1 MGVSSAREKI
11 ESKMLKLKLRRVEI
25 KQERMERVK
34 QLEKLTGKEII
45 REPIPDYI
53 DHSEDEINIED
64 IENENEEIE
73 EEDIIKVKKG
83 KKGKKKKEKKGKKK
97 KKDDSDD
104 EEEDEEDDS
113 YDNKVKKSKKK
124 KNKKHNHYEVTNQ

>member
-1 MGVSSAREKI
+1 MGVSSTREKI

-34 QLEKLTGKEII
+34 QLEKLTGKEIT

-73 EEDIIKVKKG
+73 EEEIIKV
-83 KKGKKKKEKKGKKK
+83 KKEKKGKRKKSKKK
-97 KKDDSDD
+97 KKDEESD
-104 EEEDEEDDS
+104 DDS
-113 YDNKVKKSKKK
+113 YEDKIKNTKKK
-124 KNKKHNHYEVTNQ
+124 KNKKHNHYEDSD

>member
-1 MGVSSAREKI
+1 MGASSAREQL

-34 QLEKLTGKEII
+34 QLEEITGKEII

-64 IENENEEIE
+64 IENENEEAE
-73 EEDIIKVKKG
+73 EEIVEV
-83 KKGKKKKEKKGKKK
+83 KKEKKTKKK
-97 KKDDSDD
+97 KGEKKDKKNK
-104 EEEDEEDDS
+104 EDEDE
-113 YDNKVKKSKKK
+113 YEKKIKTTKKK
-124 KNKKHNHYEVTNQ
+124 KNKKQKHYEETGE

>member
-1 MGVSSAREKI
+1 MGASSAREKL

-34 QLEKLTGKEII
+34 QLEEITGKEII

-64 IENENEEIE
+64 LEKENEELEDEIIE
-73 EEDIIKVKKG
+73 V
-83 KKGKKKKEKKGKKK
+83 KKEKKTKKK
-97 KKDDSDD
+97 KSEKKEKKEKNKDSD
-104 EEEDEEDDS
+104 EDEYE
-113 YDNKVKKSKKK
+113 KKIKTTKKK
-124 KNKKHNHYEVTNQ
+124 KHIKKNKHYQETDE

>member
-1 MGVSSAREKI
+1 MGASSAREKL

-34 QLEKLTGKEII
+34 QLEEITGKEII

-64 IENENEEIE
+64 LEKENEELE
-73 EEDIIKVKKG
+73 EEIIEV
-83 KKGKKKKEKKGKKK
+83 KKEKKTKKK
-97 KKDDSDD
+97 KSEKKEKKEKNKDSD
-104 EEEDEEDDS
+104 EDEYE
-113 YDNKVKKSKKK
+113 KKIKTTKRKKHIK
-124 KNKKHNHYEVTNQ
+124 KNKHYQETDE

>member
-1 MGVSSAREKI
+1 MGASSAREKL

-34 QLEKLTGKEII
+34 QLEEITGKEII

-64 IENENEEIE
+64 LEKENEELEDEIIE
-73 EEDIIKVKKG
+73 V
-83 KKGKKKKEKKGKKK
+83 KKEKKTKKK
-97 KKDDSDD
+97 KSEKREKKEKNKDSD
-104 EEEDEEDDS
+104 EDEYE
-113 YDNKVKKSKKK
+113 KKIKTTKKK
-124 KNKKHNHYEVTNQ
+124 KHIKKNKHYQETDE

>member
-1 MGVSSAREKI
+1 
-11 ESKMLKLKLRRVEI
+11 MLKLKLRRVEI

-64 IENENEEIE
+64 MNENEEIE
-73 EEDIIKVKKG
+73 EENIINIKKEE
-83 KKGKKKKEKKGKKK
+83 KKKNKKNKKK
-97 KKDDSDD
+97 KKDEDK
-104 EEEDEEDDS
+104 EDEEDS
-113 YDNKVKKSKKK
+113 YEDKLKKSNKKNNNKKSKG
-124 KNKKHNHYEVTNQ
+124 KHFQETN

>member
-1 MGVSSAREKI
+1 MGVSSTREKI

-73 EEDIIKVKKG
+73 EEEIIKVKK
-83 KKGKKKKEKKGKKK
+83 EKKLKRKKSKKK
-97 KKDDSDD
+97 KKDEESDD
-104 EEEDEEDDS
+104 DDS
-113 YDNKVKKSKKK
+113 YEDKIKNTKKK
-124 KNKKHNHYEVTNQ
+124 KNKKHNHYEDSD

>member
-1 MGVSSAREKI
+1 MGASSTREKI
-11 ESKMLKLKLRRVEI
+11 ESRMLKLKLRRVEI

-64 IENENEEIE
+64 MNENEEIE
-73 EEDIIKVKKG
+73 EENIINIKKEE
-83 KKGKKKKEKKGKKK
+83 KKKNKKNKKK
-97 KKDDSDD
+97 KKDEDK
-104 EEEDEEDDS
+104 EDEEDS
-113 YDNKVKKSKKK
+113 YEDKLKKSNKKKNNKKSKG
-124 KNKKHNHYEVTNQ
+124 NHFQETN

>member
-1 MGVSSAREKI
+1 MGASSAREKL

-34 QLEKLTGKEII
+34 QLEEITGKEII

-64 IENENEEIE
+64 LEKENDELEDEIIEI
-73 EEDIIKVKKG
+73 
-83 KKGKKKKEKKGKKK
+83 KKEKKTKKK
-97 KKDDSDD
+97 KSEKKEKKEKNKDSD
-104 EEEDEEDDS
+104 EDEYE
-113 YDNKVKKSKKK
+113 KKIKTTKKK
-124 KNKKHNHYEVTNQ
+124 KHIKKNKHYEETDE

>member
-64 IENENEEIE
+64 LEKENDELEDEIIEI
-73 EEDIIKVKKG
+73 
-83 KKGKKKKEKKGKKK
+83 KKEKKTKKK
-97 KKDDSDD
+97 KSEKKEKNKDTD
-104 EEEDEEDDS
+104 EDEYE
-113 YDNKVKKSKKK
+113 KKIKTTKKK
-124 KNKKHNHYEVTNQ
+124 KHIKKNKHYEETDE

>member
-1 MGVSSAREKI
+1 MGASSAREKL

-34 QLEKLTGKEII
+34 QLEEITGKEII

-64 IENENEEIE
+64 LENENGELEDEIIE
-73 EEDIIKVKKG
+73 VKNE
-83 KKGKKKKEKKGKKK
+83 KKTKKKKSEKKEKKEKNNDNDEDEYEKKIKTTKKK
-97 KKDDSDD
+97 KHI
-104 EEEDEEDDS
+104 
-113 YDNKVKKSKKK
+113 K
-124 KNKKHNHYEVTNQ
+124 KNKHYEETDE

>member
-1 MGVSSAREKI
+1 MGASSAREKL

-34 QLEKLTGKEII
+34 QLEEITGKEII

-64 IENENEEIE
+64 LEKENEELEDEIIE
-73 EEDIIKVKKG
+73 I
-83 KKGKKKKEKKGKKK
+83 KKEKKTKKK
-97 KKDDSDD
+97 KSEKKEKKEKNKDSD
-104 EEEDEEDDS
+104 EDEYE
-113 YDNKVKKSKKK
+113 KKIKTTKKK
-124 KNKKHNHYEVTNQ
+124 KHIKKNKHYEETDE

>member
-1 MGVSSAREKI
+1 MGASSAREKL

-34 QLEKLTGKEII
+34 QLEEITGKEII

-64 IENENEEIE
+64 LENENGELEDEIIE
-73 EEDIIKVKKG
+73 V
-83 KKGKKKKEKKGKKK
+83 KKEKKTKKK
-97 KKDDSDD
+97 KSEKKEKNNDND
-104 EEEDEEDDS
+104 EDEYE
-113 YDNKVKKSKKK
+113 KKIKTTKKK
-124 KNKKHNHYEVTNQ
+124 KHIKKNKHYEETDE

>member
-1 MGVSSAREKI
+1 MGASSAREKL

-34 QLEKLTGKEII
+34 QLEEITGKEII

-64 IENENEEIE
+64 LEKENEELEDEIIE
-73 EEDIIKVKKG
+73 V
-83 KKGKKKKEKKGKKK
+83 KKEKKTKKK
-97 KKDDSDD
+97 KSEKREKKEKNKDSD
-104 EEEDEEDDS
+104 EDEYE
-113 YDNKVKKSKKK
+113 KKIKTTKKK
-124 KNKKHNHYEVTNQ
+124 KHIKKNKHYEETDE

>member
-1 MGVSSAREKI
+1 MGVSSTREKI

-73 EEDIIKVKKG
+73 EEEIIKVKK
-83 KKGKKKKEKKGKKK
+83 EKKLKRKKSKKK
-97 KKDDSDD
+97 KKDEESD
-104 EEEDEEDDS
+104 DDS
-113 YDNKVKKSKKK
+113 YEDKIKNTKKK
-124 KNKKHNHYEVTNQ
+124 KNKKHNHYEDSD

>member
-1 MGVSSAREKI
+1 MGASSAREKL

-34 QLEKLTGKEII
+34 QLEEITGKEII

-64 IENENEEIE
+64 LEKENEELE
-73 EEDIIKVKKG
+73 EEIIEV
-83 KKGKKKKEKKGKKK
+83 KKEKKTKKK
-97 KKDDSDD
+97 KSEKKEKKEKNKDSD
-104 EEEDEEDDS
+104 EDEYE
-113 YDNKVKKSKKK
+113 KKIKTTKKK
-124 KNKKHNHYEVTNQ
+124 KHIKKNKHYEETDE